1 MTEAW
6 ITIYLPVDFARI
18 VLLVALILLG
28 VMPTPFQRLARLVQH
43 TFQPIP
49 YVTIAAICTPI
60 LAGRSPER
68 RQVSGHTP
76 MPDLALGPTGIPRRG
91 SMH

>member
-6 ITIYLPVDFARI
+6 ITVYLPVDFARI

-49 YVTIAAICTPI
+49 YVTITAICTPI
-60 LAGRSPER
+60 AGRSPER
-68 RQVSGHTP
+68 RLVSGHTP
-76 MPDLALGPTGIPRRG
+76 MPDLALGPTGIPRWS
-91 SMH
+91 SMD